1 MSRKI
6 LLYQT
11 FSDIIKTQMKGEYLM
26 TLSEKIKKE
35 RTKRKITLE
44 GLAKA
49 VGSSKGYIWQIE
61 NDPNI
66 KPSAQLIAKIAKSL
80 NVTIDYLVDSE
91 KEKMGTPDNSLVF
104 FRNFEE
110 LNKESQETLLR
121 QMEALMGVLKE
132 QDEAKS

>member
-1 MSRKI
+1 
-6 LLYQT
+6 
-11 FSDIIKTQMKGEYLM
+11 M

-35 RTKRKITLE
+35 RTKREITLE

-80 NVTIDYLVDSE
+80 NVTVDYLVDPE
-91 KEKMGTPDNSLVF
+91 KEKMETPDTSLVF

-110 LNKESQETLLR
+110 LSKESQETLLK